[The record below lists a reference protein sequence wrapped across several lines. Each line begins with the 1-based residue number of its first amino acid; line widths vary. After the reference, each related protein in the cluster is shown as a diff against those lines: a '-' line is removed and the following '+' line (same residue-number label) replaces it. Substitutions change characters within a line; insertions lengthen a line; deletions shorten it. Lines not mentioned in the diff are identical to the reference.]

1 MSRPIFTQYRYVSLG
16 ASAGLLAVLA
26 TGCMVGPDYVAPETA
41 MPDSWHVALVDGV
54 RAEQADPGAWWKGF
68 NDELLV
74 EFVTLA
80 EERNLSL
87 RIAVSAI
94 REARAQYGV
103 AASSLLPQVGLSGS
117 GDFST
122 GTARTPY
129 LEMNP
134 LSEGYND
141 QAYNLG
147 LDLGWEVD
155 LWGKVRRSMEAAEAE
170 VQYQVE
176 YWRDVLVSVRAE
188 VAMSYIEARSYQLQ
202 IDALQESIDSLDATL
217 KLVQQQYDLGV
228 TDSIT
233 LAEAEATL
241 AQAVARMAPLVGS
254 LASSINRLSVLIGE
268 APGPL
273 RGRLAETSPVP
284 QPPMEI
290 GVGIPGNI
298 IRQRPDIRQA
308 ERTLAAATAQIGV
321 AEAALLPSLQ
331 ITGSG
336 GFSSNDFSQWLDNS
350 NLGGL
355 LGINVSWPFFTAGRL
370 EALVDVTNERARQAL
385 YNYELTVLSAIADV
399 ENSLVGYLQALQE
412 RRDLKATVNAYERVV
427 VLAADRYSSGVDSLE
442 NLLYNERLL
451 LDAQQSLAVVEGQV
465 SVSAVMLYKALGGGW
480 QVVPEGTEGREAV
493 AADATDEPNP
503 EVSG

>member
-1 MSRPIFTQYRYVSLG
+1 
-16 ASAGLLAVLA
+16 
-26 TGCMVGPDYVAPETA
+26 
-41 MPDSWHVALVDGV
+41 
-54 RAEQADPGAWWKGF
+54 
-68 NDELLV
+68 
-74 EFVTLA
+74 
-80 EERNLSL
+80 
-87 RIAVSAI
+87 
-94 REARAQYGV
+94 
-103 AASSLLPQVGLSGS
+103 
-117 GDFST
+117 
-122 GTARTPY
+122 
-129 LEMNP
+129 
-134 LSEGYND
+134 
-141 QAYNLG
+141 
-147 LDLGWEVD
+147 
-155 LWGKVRRSMEAAEAE
+155 
-170 VQYQVE
+170 
-176 YWRDVLVSVRAE
+176 
-188 VAMSYIEARSYQLQ
+188 
-202 IDALQESIDSLDATL
+202 
-217 KLVQQQYDLGV
+217 
-228 TDSIT
+228 
-233 LAEAEATL
+233 
-241 AQAVARMAPLVGS
+241 
-254 LASSINRLSVLIGE
+254 
-268 APGPL
+268 
-273 RGRLAETSPVP
+273 
-284 QPPMEI
+284 MEI